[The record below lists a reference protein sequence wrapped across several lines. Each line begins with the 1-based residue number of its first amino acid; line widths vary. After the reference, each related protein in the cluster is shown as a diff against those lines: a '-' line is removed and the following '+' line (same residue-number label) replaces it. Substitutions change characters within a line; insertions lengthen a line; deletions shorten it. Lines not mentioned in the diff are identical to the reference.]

1 MAEIESIKPRAFQLA
16 ESNMQLLEQ
25 IKSELGA
32 ATWNEVFTNILQR
45 FYDPIKINSKNN
57 EELKNLQ
64 AVNSDLK
71 EQLRVKIDYVKN
83 LKSDLDDMCNRFSQQ
98 SAELDNLKN
107 SKHINDNQ
115 MLLDIDKVN
124 QLVLKEVAKRE
135 GERRNQNW
143 TPSDV
148 VNYFIESRF
157 VNGDLNGNLK
167 SLPDSVIEKL
177 RKECENVND

>member
-1 MAEIESIKPRAFQLA
+1 MSEIESIKPRAFQLA
-16 ESNMQLLEQ
+16 ESNMQMLEQ

-45 FYDPIKINSKNN
+45 FYDPIKVNAKNDA
-57 EELKNLQ
+57 EIKSLHE
-64 AVNSDLK
+64 ANSDLK
-71 EQLRVKIDYVKN
+71 AQLKEKIEHSKA
-83 LKSDLDDMCNRFSQQ
+83 LQHDLDEMISRFSQQ
-98 SAELDNLKN
+98 SAEMENLKS
-107 SKHINDNQ
+107 SKHIKENQ
-115 MLLDIDKVN
+115 MLLDIDKMN
-124 QLVLKEVAKRE
+124 QLVLINVAKRE